1 MYLHGKESSLLN
13 PKGVFYMLHRLKY
26 YRNPNESRLNTSIM
40 NREYEKNLE
49 LYVVDAFK
57 SISSTLTEIEMVDYE
72 FIIDVEKVDR
82 SKYERTRK
90 PSKKAPQK
98 IAYIKESWLG
108 ELIMHFKVDMS
119 EYQDLVPE
127 KAKNDPKDKDYIPP
141 EMYYTVKMLVPV
153 TDSKGNYMLR
163 GVKYTNQY
171 QLTEA
176 STYVTPGNL
185 VEKSLMPV
193 RMKRYKV
200 NAVDING
207 DTLIL
212 DSFSVQMFTGF
223 VNIMY
228 FFLSEYGWYDT
239 LEMFSVGEYIEL
251 IDSIEDGVRPDSTYI
266 KLNSTYL
273 RVLTSALSSNY
284 VQSIAGTL
292 VDALTGKAEFQDII
306 TEDFWIRKIG
316 ATKKGSVKDSHYDLG
331 LKHKKLFNRMLDYAT
346 QDILKLEQY
355 NKDDILSLIRWMA
368 QNYNELKQK
377 DNLDILYK
385 RLRGNEYIASL
396 LNGIISERIKKLV
409 NRASNTP
416 QKVMTKY
423 KNFFSYK
430 GNELISQCHNSGLI
444 KYDDLVN
451 DMTMFE
457 KFKITMKGPNA
468 VGNKNQRNVNARMR
482 ALHPSHIGRIGIT
495 ISSPSD
501 PGLTNYLNPLVETD
515 GLFFKDAPPEPER
528 FMERLMSEMNIPNDE
543 EHSSVVIVDP
553 VKFQGVLYNLQKN
566 VGIYKREKPD
576 IDNEG

>member
-1 MYLHGKESSLLN
+1 MI
-13 PKGVFYMLHRLKY
+13 HRLKY
-26 YRNPNESRLNTSIM
+26 YRNPNEGRLNSSIM
-40 NREYEKNLE
+40 NRECERNLE

-57 SISSTLTEIEMVDYE
+57 SISSILNEIEMTSYE

-82 SKYERTRK
+82 SAYERTRK
-90 PSKKAPQK
+90 TSKKPPQK
-98 IAYIKESWLG
+98 ITYIKESWLG
-108 ELIMHFKVDMS
+108 ELIMHFKVNMS
-119 EYQDLVPE
+119 EYQYLVPE
-127 KAKNDPKDKDYIPP
+127 KARNNPNDKDYIPP
-141 EMYYTVKMLVPV
+141 ELYYTVKMLVPV
-153 TDSKGNYMLR
+153 PDSKGNYMLR
-163 GVKYTNQY
+163 GVRYTNQY

-176 STYVTPGNL
+176 STYVAPGNL

-193 RMKRYKV
+193 KMKRYKV
-200 NAVDING
+200 VASDIDDNE
-207 DTLIL
+207 LIL

-239 LEMFSVGEYIEL
+239 LEMFSVGEYVEL
-251 IDSIEDGVRPDSTYI
+251 LKTIDEGTRPDSTYI

-273 RVLTSALSSNY
+273 RVLTSSLSSNY
-284 VQSIAGTL
+284 IQSIVGTL
-292 VDALTGKAEFQDII
+292 VDALLGKAEFEDII
-306 TEDFWIRKIG
+306 LENYWIRKIG
-316 ATKKGSVKDSHYDLG
+316 ATKKGSVKSSHYDLG

-346 QDILKLEQY
+346 QDVLRLEKY

-416 QKVMTKY
+416 QKVITKY

-457 KFKITMKGPNA
+457 KFRITMKGPNA
-468 VGNKNQRNVNARMR
+468 IGNKNQRNINARMR

-495 ISSPSD
+495 ISSQSD

-528 FMERLMSEMNIPNDE
+528 FMERFMNELNIPNDE
-543 EHSSVVIVDP
+543 EHSSIVIIDP
-553 VKFQGVLYNLQKN
+553 VKFQGILYNLHK
-566 VGIYKREKPD
+566 GGTGCYKIEKPKE
-576 IDNEG
+576 DN